1 MKKLTCSLIIS
12 GLAYFGTASVSL
24 GVPAYG
30 GTEVYK
36 QPTGE
41 TFQAAQQGDEWLN
54 WTKGMDDEV
63 LVRDKN
69 GFWNY
74 AEIDGSELKPS
85 GAKVN
90 IDPKPE
96 QTLKQEQVLEWAK
109 EQQIVE
115 KIKSNVEPFIGD
127 PDPGP
132 SLAPL
137 NTGSSRK
144 LLVMLVEFADI
155 GMKYSDSEWNDRF
168 FGDKEGTVK
177 HYYKE
182 VSAGKMTIGPAAES
196 YGTAG
201 DGIVRVKLG
210 YPHPN
215 TKGDTGAVN
224 KKIVKDAIA
233 AADPYVN
240 FASFD
245 TNNDGKVTR
254 DELFLVTVTAG
265 YETAYSKNVTPS
277 VWAHRWSAGTWQGDG
292 KTVNLD
298 YVMQGEIHGRPE
310 SADHMATI
318 GVLVHEMGHLFDL
331 PDLYDVDGSSSGIG
345 PHSLMAGGSWATYGN
360 NHSGS
365 TPVHPD
371 AWSKY
376 RLGWVKPTEVSA
388 NGSHT
393 YTLNTVQPSN
403 PNAYNVVKINTSAP
417 GQFFLLENR
426 GFVGYDRGLEKAL
439 NGGKPGVAIWHV
451 DETLLRL
458 SNQNT
463 NNANEHH
470 KMVDLEEAN
479 EGTLG
484 YSQLDTKKKG
494 ERFDHYYVSGSNTS
508 FGPKTKPSSA
518 TYEGADTKIS
528 VNVNTPG
535 SSTMKVGVKIGGTT
549 GGTTD
554 GTNGSVKATGVPGS
568 LSLNHNNWSN
578 EKDYAITMNM
588 WWGNNGDQ
596 WRLYENDTLVHEEEL
611 TDNSSQA
618 QKAVKTFTNQKPGT
632 YIYTAELINS
642 FGTTKS
648 SPITVRVK

>member
-41 TFQAAQQGDEWLN
+41 TFQAALQGDEWLN

-63 LVRDKN
+63 LVRDEN

-74 AEIDGSELKPS
+74 AEIDGIKLKPS

-90 IDPKPE
+90 IDPQPA
-96 QTLKQEQVLEWAK
+96 QALKQEQLMEWAK

-115 KIKSNVEPFIGD
+115 KIKSNVAPFLGE

-132 SLAPL
+132 SLAPI

-168 FGDKEGTVK
+168 FGNKEGTVK

-215 TKGDTGAVN
+215 TKGDIGEAN
-224 KKIVKDAIA
+224 KKIVRDAIA

-265 YETAYSKNVTPS
+265 YETAYGGDQTPRPS
-277 VWAHRWSAGTWQGDG
+277 LWAHRWSAGTWQGDG
-292 KTVNLD
+292 KTVNLE
-298 YVMQGEIHGRPE
+298 YIQQGEIHGRPG
-310 SADHMATI
+310 SADHMATM
-318 GVLVHEMGHLFDL
+318 GVLVHEIGHLFGL
-331 PDLYDVDGSSSGIG
+331 PDLYDSEPRNGESMGIG
-345 PHSLMAGGSWATYGN
+345 PHSLMAGGSWTSYGN

-365 TPVHPD
+365 TPVHMD

-376 RLGWVKPTEVSA
+376 QLGWVKPTEVNA
-388 NGSHT
+388 NGSF
-393 YTLNTVQPSN
+393 TLNSFQPSN
-403 PNAYNVVKINTSAP
+403 PNAYNVVKINTSTP

-426 GFVGYDRGLEKAL
+426 GFTGYDRGLEKAL

-451 DETLLRL
+451 DETQKGNGDVNRKL
-458 SNQNT
+458 
-463 NNANEHH
+463 
-470 KMVDLEEAN
+470 VDLEEAN

-484 YSQLDTKKKG
+484 YSQLDTNKKG
-494 ERFDHYYVSGSNTS
+494 VKYDHYYASGVNTS
-508 FGPKTKPSSA
+508 FGPKTKPSST
-518 TYEGADTKIS
+518 TYEGVDTKIS
-528 VNVNTPG
+528 VNVNSPG
-535 SSTMKVGVKIGGTT
+535 SSAMKVGVKIGGTT
-549 GGTTD
+549 GSG
-554 GTNGSVKATGVPGS
+554 KATSVPGS
-568 LSLNHNNWSN
+568 PSLNHNNWSN
-578 EKDYAITMNM
+578 EKDYAITMDM

-618 QKAVKTFTNQKPGT
+618 QNAVKTFTNQKPGT

>member
-30 GTEVYK
+30 GTEVFK

-41 TFQAAQQGDEWLN
+41 TFQAALQGDEWLN
-54 WTKGMDDEV
+54 WTKGVDDDV
-63 LVRDKN
+63 LVQDKN

-74 AEIDGSELKPS
+74 AEIEGISLKPS
-85 GAKVN
+85 GKRVN

-96 QTLKQEQVLEWAK
+96 QTLKQEQVKQWAQ

-115 KIKSNVEPFIGD
+115 KIKSNVAPFLD
-127 PDPGP
+127 DTDPGP
-132 SLAPL
+132 SLAPI

-144 LLVMLVEFADI
+144 LLVMLVEFSDI
-155 GMKYSDSEWNDRF
+155 GMKYSDSQWSERF
-168 FGDKEGTVK
+168 FGDTEGTVK

-182 VSAGKMTIGPAAES
+182 VSAGKMTIGPAVES

-215 TKGDTGAVN
+215 TGGNTGAAN
-224 KKIVKDAIA
+224 QKIVRDAVA
-233 AADPYVN
+233 AANPYVN

-265 YETAYSKNVTPS
+265 YEAAYSAGGTPS
-277 VWAHRWSAGTWQGDG
+277 LWAHRWSAGTWQGDG
-292 KTVNLD
+292 KTVNLE
-298 YVMQGEIHGRPE
+298 YIQQGENQG
-310 SADHMATI
+310 DHMATM
-318 GVLVHEMGHLFDL
+318 GVLVHETGHLFGL
-331 PDLYDVDGSSSGIG
+331 PDLYDTDSSSMGVG
-345 PHSLMAGGSWATYGN
+345 PHSLMAGGSWGSYGN
-360 NHSGS
+360 NHAGS
-365 TPVHPD
+365 TPVHMD

-388 NGSHT
+388 NGSYT

-403 PNAYNVVKINTSAP
+403 PNAYNVVKINTSTP

-426 GFVGYDRGLEKAL
+426 GFVGYDRALEKSL
-439 NGGKPGVAIWHV
+439 RGGKPGIAIWHV
-451 DETLLRL
+451 DETQ
-458 SNQNT
+458 SGNM
-463 NNANEHH
+463 NEQR
-470 KMVDLEEAN
+470 KLVDIEEAN

-484 YSQLDTKKKG
+484 YSQLDTKRSG
-494 ERFDHYYVSGSNTS
+494 TYDHYYASGFNTS

-528 VNVNTPG
+528 VNVNSAG
-535 SSTMKVGVKIGGTT
+535 SSAMKVGVKIG
-549 GGTTD
+549 
-554 GTNGSVKATGVPGS
+554 NASGSVKATDVPGS
-568 LSLNHNNWSN
+568 PSLSHNNWNN

-588 WWGNNGDQ
+588 WWGNNGDT
-596 WRLYENDTLVHEEEL
+596 WRLYENDTLVYEEEL

-618 QKAVKTFTNQKPGT
+618 QTAVKTFTNQKPGT
-632 YIYTAELINS
+632 YIYTCELVNS

-648 SPITVRVK
+648 SPLKVLVK